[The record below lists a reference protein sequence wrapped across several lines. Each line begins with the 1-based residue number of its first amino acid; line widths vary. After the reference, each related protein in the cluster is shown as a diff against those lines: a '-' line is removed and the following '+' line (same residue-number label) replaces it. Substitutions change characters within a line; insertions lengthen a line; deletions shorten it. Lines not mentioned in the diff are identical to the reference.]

1 MVDDSDDETYNT
13 ISIREIQN
21 AVANVCSD
29 PWHNSGAH
37 LKHYEMENLSFK
49 KDGLAVFSTELFDFD
64 TLPIN
69 FLRKNLYDR
78 ELGPNVGLLNQS
90 KDLWKPHFN
99 DRLTGATRARTPTN
113 RWQSVMNKNYFN
125 KTLEKKV
132 NLCIIV
138 LLCLICANKT
148 TMLKNAC
155 LLISLKSIVQR

>member
-13 ISIREIQN
+13 TSLREIRN
-21 AVANVCSD
+21 DAIDVCCD
-29 PWHNSGAH
+29 PWHHSGAH
-37 LKHYEMENLSFK
+37 LTHNEMANFTLK
-49 KDGLAVFSTELFDFD
+49 KDGFVVFRTKWFDFD
-64 TLPIN
+64 TIPIN
-69 FLRKNLYDR
+69 FLKKHLYDR

-132 NLCIIV
+132 NLCILV

-155 LLISLKSIVQR
+155 LLISLKSIV